1 MARPPL
7 TVVVATRNRPTQL
20 ARCLTALQSALAAQ
34 DEIVVVDSASTDTA
48 TADVATASGVR
59 LLRAQRPG
67 TSLARNIGWRAA
79 THALVAFT
87 DDDVEVDA
95 TWPDAM
101 ASSLAQPDRS
111 WVTGWIGV
119 HEAMPGA
126 EEFNPLMLRTEP
138 AQLDGSYCGPMGAS
152 ANFGVRRQALAD
164 VGGYDERL
172 GPGTWTAA
180 AEDAQL
186 FDRLITAGHVGRY
199 EPGVRVYH
207 EQWRSRRDAV
217 TLNWRYGKGM
227 GARLAMLRRQRPKQA
242 RDLARDVMLVHGLVT
257 AWKCARARY
266 ELGALLALLRVIGTG
281 VGFIAWAA
289 RR

>member
-1 MARPPL
+1 MSRPPL

-20 ARCLTALQSALAAQ
+20 TRCLTALQSALGAQ

-48 TADVATASGVR
+48 TADVATAAGAR

-79 THALVAFT
+79 THDLVAFT
-87 DDDVEVDA
+87 DDDVEVDM

-101 ASSLAQPDRS
+101 AASLTQPARS

-119 HEAMPGA
+119 HEVMAGA

-138 AQLDGSYCGPMGAS
+138 ALLDGSYCGPMGAS
-152 ANFGVRRQALAD
+152 ANFGARRQALAD
-164 VGGYDERL
+164 VGGYDERF

-180 AEDAQL
+180 AEDAEL

-199 EPGVRVYH
+199 DPDVRVFH

-227 GARLAMLRRQRPKQA
+227 GARLALLRRQRPRQA
-242 RDLARDVMLVHGLVT
+242 RDLARDVMLVHGLAT
-257 AWKCARARY
+257 AWKCVRARY
-266 ELGALLALLRVIGTG
+266 ELGALLALVRVGGTC
-281 VGFIAWAA
+281 VGFLVWAA